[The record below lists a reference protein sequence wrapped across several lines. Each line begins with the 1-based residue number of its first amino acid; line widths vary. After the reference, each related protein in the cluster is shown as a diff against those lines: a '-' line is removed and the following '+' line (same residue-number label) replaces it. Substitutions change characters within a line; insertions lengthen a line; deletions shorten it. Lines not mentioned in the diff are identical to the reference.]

1 MTPQSEDFSAWYNE
15 LVIKAELV
23 DRGPVRGTM
32 VIRPYGYRIWE
43 LLQADL
49 DRRIKET
56 GHENAYFPLL
66 IPQSYLEREADHVEG
81 FAPEL
86 AVVTHAGGKQLE
98 EPLVVRPTSETV
110 IGEFMAKWISS
121 HRDLP
126 MLLNQWA
133 NVVRWEMRPR
143 MFLRTTEFLWQEGHT
158 AHADEADAMRET
170 MLSLQT
176 IYLRTA
182 RELAAMPVVDGEKTP
197 GERFAGAVRTF
208 SIEAMMRDG
217 RALQAGTS
225 HYLGTNFA
233 QAFGIQYT
241 GEDGRLAYAHTTSF
255 GMTTRMIG
263 GVIMT
268 HGDDKGLVLPP
279 RLAPYQVVI
288 VPIGRGDAVG
298 EVIAAAEALAARLAD
313 AGIRTHVDSRTHVSP
328 GFKFNEWELRGAP
341 IRLELGPRDLA
352 AGTAVMVAAARRG
365 QGADLAR
372 RRARAA
378 GGRAGGVPG
387 PAARAGHR
395 LPGLAH
401 GQHRRVG
408 RLRQGGRH
416 RLGAGAALRHPGV
429 RGGDQGRD
437 RGHRPL
443 RAAGRAAGVRAV
455 HPVRAAFGLRQA
467 GHLRPR
473 VLGRQ
478 QDHPVGPYHCAVGE
492 NWADEAGQVEIPLAG
507 GDVTEGVVRVGDT
520 VRRPVGPHSPLV
532 HALLAHLESIGFEGA
547 PRFLGI
553 DEAGR
558 EVLSYVDGEV
568 AGRPRPPWIADEAQA
583 GIGRAAG
590 PRL

>member
-43 LLQADL
+43 LIQSDL

-56 GHENAYFPLL
+56 GHQNAYFPLL
-66 IPQSYLEREADHVEG
+66 IPQSYLQREADHVEG

-133 NVVRWEMRPR
+133 NVVRWELRPR

-158 AHADEADAMRET
+158 AYADEAGAMRET
-170 MLSLQT
+170 MLALSE
-176 IYLRTA
+176 IYLRSA
-182 RELAAMPVVDGEKTP
+182 RELAAMPVIEGEKTSS
-197 GERFAGAVRTF
+197 ERFAGAVRTF
-208 SIEAMMRDG
+208 SIEGMMRDG

-241 GEDGRLAYAHTTSF
+241 AEDGQLRYAHTTSF

-288 VPIGRGDAVG
+288 VPIGRGDQAA
-298 EVIAAAEALAARLAD
+298 EVTAAATALAARLTG
-313 AGIRTHVDSRTHVSP
+313 AGIRAHVDDRPQVSP
-328 GFKFNEWELRGAP
+328 GFKFNDWELRGAP

-352 AGTAVMVAAARRG
+352 AGTAVM
-365 QGADLAR
+365 
-372 RRARAA
+372 
-378 GGRAGGVPG
+378 
-387 PAARAGHR
+387 
-395 LPGLAH
+395 
-401 GQHRRVG
+401 
-408 RLRQGGRH
+408 
-416 RLGAGAALRHPGV
+416 ALRLDRNEH
-429 RGGDQGRD
+429 GRD
-437 RGHRPL
+437 ERGS
-443 RAAGRAAGVRAV
+443 GK
-455 HPVRAAFGLRQA
+455 
-467 GHLRPR
+467 
-473 VLGRQ
+473 
-478 QDHPVGPYHCAVGE
+478 
-492 NWADEAGQVEIPLAG
+492 
-507 GDVTEGVVRVGDT
+507 
-520 VRRPVGPHSPLV
+520 
-532 HALLAHLESIGFEGA
+532 ESIALEGA
-547 PRFLGI
+547 PARLADELTAFQDFLLERATAFRDSRTVTT
-553 DEAGR
+553 DEWDDFTEAVAAGWAR
-558 EVLSYVDGEV
+558 ALHCGTPECEELIKAETSATARCIPLDGEP
-568 AGRPRPPWIADEAQA
+568 ASGRCIRCDLPSAYGKRVIF
-583 GIGRAAG
+583 GRAY
-590 PRL
+590 